1 MTTNMSGPTETT
13 ASSGESDGKIKDS
26 NLRLT
31 TTAWIAILI
40 LVFWVGV
47 AVFAPFLAPYG
58 EGDMVSMESFKVV
71 EESSFLG
78 TDYLGRDVLSRI
90 IYGARMTLGLALIAT
105 ILSFSTGI
113 VLGFVAAISRGWVDQ
128 ILSRSVDAI
137 MAFPSIMLALIII
150 GGVGTSLPVVI
161 FTVAMIDATRVF
173 RLSRARALALDAS
186 VMEYVNVAEAR
197 GEGVT
202 WIMLQEILPNTIVP
216 LAAEF
221 GIRYTFAILFI
232 SSLSFLGLG
241 VQPPGADWGVMVKEN
256 LQGLLYGAPAALL
269 PAACITTVSVAVNLL
284 VDWFLH
290 RSSTTIP
297 GELME

>member
-1 MTTNMSGPTETT
+1 MTDNAE
-13 ASSGESDGKIKDS
+13 ASEAIASPEEQNSNKKHD

-31 TTAWIAILI
+31 PVAWVSIFII
-40 LVFWVGV
+40 VFWVVV
-47 AVFAPFLAPYG
+47 AVFAPVLAPFDKA
-58 EGDMVSMESFKVV
+58 DMVSFESFKVV
-71 EESSFLG
+71 DEASFLG

-105 ILSFSTGI
+105 LISFTTGI
-113 VLGFVAAISRGWVDQ
+113 VLGFVAAISPGWIDQ
-128 ILSRSVDAI
+128 VLSRTVDAI

-161 FTVAMIDATRVF
+161 LTVALIDATRVF
-173 RLSRARALALDAS
+173 RLSRALALDAS
-186 VMEYVNVAEAR
+186 VMDYVSVARAR
-197 GEGVT
+197 GEGVN
-202 WIMLQEILPNTIVP
+202 WIMLHEILPNTITP

-256 LQGLLYGAPAALL
+256 LQGLLYGAPAALI
-269 PAACITTVSVAVNLL
+269 PAACIGTISVAVNLL

-290 RSSTTIP
+290 RSSTMIP
-297 GELME
+297 EELVG

>member
-1 MTTNMSGPTETT
+1 MSTGNTDSTISMAPSE
-13 ASSGESDGKIKDS
+13 ESNGKAKTD

-31 TTAWIAILI
+31 MTAWIAIAI
-40 LVFWVGV
+40 LSFWLFV
-47 AVFAPFLAPYG
+47 AVFAPLLAPHG
-58 EGDMVSMESFKVV
+58 EGEMVSMESFKVV
-71 EESSFLG
+71 EEASFLG

-105 ILSFSTGI
+105 LLSFSTGI
-113 VLGFVAAISRGWVDQ
+113 VLGFVAAISKGWVDQ
-128 ILSRSVDAI
+128 ALSRTVDAI

-150 GGVGTSLPVVI
+150 GGVGTSLTVVI
-161 FTVAMIDATRVF
+161 FTVALIDATRVY
-173 RLSRARALALDAS
+173 RLSRALALDAS
-186 VMEYVNVAEAR
+186 VMDYVNVAEAR
-197 GEGVT
+197 GEGVM
-202 WIMLQEILPNTIVP
+202 WIMLHEILPNTIVP

-269 PAACITTVSVAVNLL
+269 PAFCITTVSVAVNLL

-290 RSSTTIP
+290 RSSTMIP

>member
-1 MTTNMSGPTETT
+1 MTTDN
-13 ASSGESDGKIKDS
+13 ADSSKVIALPEEQNSNKKRD

-31 TTAWIAILI
+31 PVACVSIFII
-40 LVFWVGV
+40 VFWVVV
-47 AVFAPFLAPYG
+47 AMFAPVLAPFDKA
-58 EGDMVSMESFKVV
+58 DMVSFESFKVV
-71 EESSFLG
+71 EEASFLG

-105 ILSFSTGI
+105 LISFTTGI
-113 VLGFVAAISRGWVDQ
+113 VLGFVAAISPGWIDQ
-128 ILSRSVDAI
+128 VFSRTVDAI

-161 FTVAMIDATRVF
+161 LTVALIDATRVF
-173 RLSRARALALDAS
+173 RLSRALALDAS
-186 VMEYVNVAEAR
+186 VMDYVSVARAR
-197 GEGVT
+197 GEGVN
-202 WIMLQEILPNTIVP
+202 WIMLHEILPNTITP

-221 GIRYTFAILFI
+221 GVRYTFAILFI

-256 LQGLLYGAPAALL
+256 LQGLLYGAPAALI
-269 PAACITTVSVAVNLL
+269 PAACIGTISVAVNLL

-290 RSSTTIP
+290 RSSTMIP
-297 GELME
+297 EELMG

>member
-1 MTTNMSGPTETT
+1 MTTDNAD
-13 ASSGESDGKIKDS
+13 ASEVIASPEEQNSNKKRD

-31 TTAWIAILI
+31 PVACVSIFII
-40 LVFWVGV
+40 VFWVVV
-47 AVFAPFLAPYG
+47 AMFAPVLAPFDKA
-58 EGDMVSMESFKVV
+58 DMVSFESFKVV
-71 EESSFLG
+71 EEASFLG

-90 IYGARMTLGLALIAT
+90 IFGARMTLGLALIAT
-105 ILSFSTGI
+105 LISFTTGI
-113 VLGFVAAISRGWVDQ
+113 VLGFVAAISPGWIDQ
-128 ILSRSVDAI
+128 VLSRTVDAI

-161 FTVAMIDATRVF
+161 LTVALIDATRVF
-173 RLSRARALALDAS
+173 RLSRALALDAS
-186 VMEYVNVAEAR
+186 VMDYVSVARAR
-197 GEGVT
+197 GEGVN
-202 WIMLQEILPNTIVP
+202 WIMLHEILPNTITP

-256 LQGLLYGAPAALL
+256 LQGLLYGAPAALI
-269 PAACITTVSVAVNLL
+269 PAACIGTISVAVNLL

-290 RSSTTIP
+290 RSSAMIP
-297 GELME
+297 EELMG

>member
-1 MTTNMSGPTETT
+1 MTTDNAD
-13 ASSGESDGKIKDS
+13 ASEVIASPEEQNS
-26 NLRLT
+26 NKKREILRLT
-31 TTAWIAILI
+31 PVAWVSIFTI
-40 LVFWVGV
+40 VFWVVV
-47 AVFAPFLAPYG
+47 AVFAPVLAPFDKA
-58 EGDMVSMESFKVV
+58 DMVSFESFKVV
-71 EESSFLG
+71 DEASFLG

-105 ILSFSTGI
+105 LISFTTGI
-113 VLGFVAAISRGWVDQ
+113 VLGFVAAISPGWIDQ
-128 ILSRSVDAI
+128 VLSRTVDAI

-161 FTVAMIDATRVF
+161 LTVALIDATRVF
-173 RLSRARALALDAS
+173 RLSRALALDAS
-186 VMEYVNVAEAR
+186 VMDYVSVARAR
-197 GEGVT
+197 GEGVN
-202 WIMLQEILPNTIVP
+202 WIMLHEILPNTITP

-256 LQGLLYGAPAALL
+256 LQGLLYGAPAALI
-269 PAACITTVSVAVNLL
+269 PAACIGTISVAVNLL

-290 RSSTTIP
+290 RSSAMIP
-297 GELME
+297 EELMG

>member
-1 MTTNMSGPTETT
+1 MSTGNTDSTISMAPSE
-13 ASSGESDGKIKDS
+13 ESNGKAKTD

-31 TTAWIAILI
+31 MTAWIAIAI
-40 LVFWVGV
+40 LSFWLFV
-47 AVFAPFLAPYG
+47 AVFAPLLAPHG
-58 EGDMVSMESFKVV
+58 EGEMVSMESFKVV
-71 EESSFLG
+71 EEASFLG

-105 ILSFSTGI
+105 LLSFSTGI
-113 VLGFVAAISRGWVDQ
+113 VLGFVAAISKGWVDQ
-128 ILSRSVDAI
+128 ALSRTVDAI

-150 GGVGTSLPVVI
+150 GGVGTSLTVVV
-161 FTVAMIDATRVF
+161 FTVAMIDATRVY
-173 RLSRARALALDAS
+173 RLSRALALDAS
-186 VMEYVNVAEAR
+186 VMDYVNVAEAR
-197 GEGVT
+197 GEGVM
-202 WIMLQEILPNTIVP
+202 WIMLHEILPNTIAP

-256 LQGLLYGAPAALL
+256 IQGLLYGAPAALL
-269 PAACITTVSVAVNLL
+269 PAFCITTVSVAVNLL

-290 RSSTTIP
+290 RSSTMIP

>member
-1 MTTNMSGPTETT
+1 MTTDNAD
-13 ASSGESDGKIKDS
+13 ASEVIASPEEQNSRKKRD

-31 TTAWIAILI
+31 PVAWVSIFII
-40 LVFWVGV
+40 VFWVVV
-47 AVFAPFLAPYG
+47 AVFAPILAPFDQA
-58 EGDMVSMESFKVV
+58 DMVSFESFKVV
-71 EESSFLG
+71 DEASFLG

-105 ILSFSTGI
+105 LISFTTGI
-113 VLGFVAAISRGWVDQ
+113 VLGFVAAISPGWIDQ
-128 ILSRSVDAI
+128 VFSRTVDAI

-161 FTVAMIDATRVF
+161 LTVALIDATRVF
-173 RLSRARALALDAS
+173 RLSRALALDAS
-186 VMEYVNVAEAR
+186 VMDYVSVARAR
-197 GEGVT
+197 GEGVN
-202 WIMLQEILPNTIVP
+202 WIMLHEILPNTITP

-221 GIRYTFAILFI
+221 GVRYTFAILFI

-256 LQGLLYGAPAALL
+256 LQGLLYGAPAALI
-269 PAACITTVSVAVNLL
+269 PAACIGTISVAVNLL

-290 RSSTTIP
+290 RSSAMIP
-297 GELME
+297 EELMG

>member
-1 MTTNMSGPTETT
+1 MTTSKSNSTEL
-13 ASSGESDGKIKDS
+13 AALSANAPGKKKPRS
-26 NLRLT
+26 LRLT
-31 TTAWIAILI
+31 TTAWIGILI
-40 LVFWVGV
+40 LLFWIIV
-47 AVFAPFLAPYG
+47 AVFAPILAPFD
-58 EGDMVSMESFKVV
+58 EGNMVSLESFKVV

-78 TDYLGRDVLSRI
+78 TDYLGRDLLSRI

-105 ILSFSTGI
+105 LLSFSTGI

-128 ILSRSVDAI
+128 VLSRAVDAI

-150 GGVGTSLPVVI
+150 GGVGTSLPVLI
-161 FTVAMIDATRVF
+161 LTVAMIDATRVF
-173 RLSRARALALDAS
+173 RLSRALALDAS
-186 VMEYVNVAEAR
+186 VMDYVKVAEAR

-202 WIMLQEILPNTIVP
+202 WIMLHEILPNTIVP

-241 VQPPGADWGVMVKEN
+241 VQPPIADWGVMVKEN

-269 PAACITTVSVAVNLL
+269 PAASIATVSVAVNLL
-284 VDWFLH
+284 VDWLLH
-290 RSSTTIP
+290 RSSATIP
-297 GELME
+297 EELMK